1 MYFAQSLQKSRV
13 VDFLRGTG
21 PFRKIDIRSKNNS
34 DKASKGNQKHAFKQ
48 TQINKTR
55 AEQEKSKKENTRLQ
69 AEWEKLKTLEAE
81 SSSNGNEIK
90 TLLTERETIRS
101 RVTDIL
107 ARLETLDL

>member
-1 MYFAQSLQKSRV
+1 MA
-13 VDFLRGTG
+13 RG
-21 PFRKIDIRSKNNS
+21 SKLA
-34 DKASKGNQKHAFKQ
+34 DLEPLDRLEEKVKLLV
-48 TQINKTR
+48 TQVNKTR
-55 AEQEKSKKENTRLQ
+55 TEQEKSKKENTRLQ
-69 AEWEKLKTLEAE
+69 AELEKLKTLEDE

>member
-1 MYFAQSLQKSRV
+1 MA
-13 VDFLRGTG
+13 RG
-21 PFRKIDIRSKNNS
+21 SKLA
-34 DKASKGNQKHAFKQ
+34 DLEPLDRLEEKVKLLV
-48 TQINKTR
+48 TQVNKTR
-55 AEQEKSKKENTRLQ
+55 TEQEESKKENTRLQ
-69 AEWEKLKTLEAE
+69 ADLEKLNTLEAE

>member
-1 MYFAQSLQKSRV
+1 MA
-13 VDFLRGTG
+13 RG
-21 PFRKIDIRSKNNS
+21 SKLA
-34 DKASKGNQKHAFKQ
+34 DLEPLDRLEEKVKLLV
-48 TQINKTR
+48 TQVNKTR
-55 AEQEKSKKENTRLQ
+55 TEQEKSKKENTRLQ
-69 AEWEKLKTLEAE
+69 AELESLQALEAE

>member
-1 MYFAQSLQKSRV
+1 MARV
-13 VDFLRGTG
+13 
-21 PFRKIDIRSKNNS
+21 SKLA
-34 DKASKGNQKHAFKQ
+34 DLEPLDRLEEKVKLLV
-48 TQINKTR
+48 TQVNKTR
-55 AEQEKSKKENTRLQ
+55 TEQEESKKENTRLQ
-69 AEWEKLKTLEAE
+69 ADLEKLKTLEAE

>member
-1 MYFAQSLQKSRV
+1 MAKGSKLA
-13 VDFLRGTG
+13 DFEPLDRLEEKVKLLVTQA
-21 PFRKIDIRSKNNS
+21 NN
-34 DKASKGNQKHAFKQ
+34 
-48 TQINKTR
+48 TR
-55 AEQEKSKKENTRLQ
+55 TEQEKTEKENRRL
-69 AEWEKLKTLEAE
+69 ETELEKLKGLETE

>member
-1 MYFAQSLQKSRV
+1 MARGSKLADLEPLDRLEEKVKLLVAQV
-13 VDFLRGTG
+13 
-21 PFRKIDIRSKNNS
+21 
-34 DKASKGNQKHAFKQ
+34 
-48 TQINKTR
+48 NKTR
-55 AEQEKSKKENTRLQ
+55 TEQEESKKENTRLQ
-69 AEWEKLKTLEAE
+69 ADLERLKALEAE